1 MKQTSVIA
9 VTLAAALLL
18 AGGPAVAQ
26 HAGHDPAGSAATA
39 SPDMMAQHQKMMA
52 QHQEIGKLIDELA
65 KDLAALQ
72 NENDPAQLKKK
83 LAEDSARLT
92 ELQSKFQAASGMMGQ
107 SMDHSAMMQQMMQ
120 HQGQSMAGMHGE
132 QQASSTPTLPGQ
144 DAFGAVQEIVRMLE
158 ADPATDWSKVNLE
171 ALRQHLIDMNEVT
184 LKADVAAKQIE
195 GGLDIAV
202 TGTGRTLAAIQRM
215 VPDHAQMING
225 VNGWAAKTETLPNG
239 VRLTVTSADP
249 KEAAHIRGLGFI
261 GILVSGSHHLP
272 HHLAIAKGEFA
283 HAH

>member
-1 MKQTSVIA
+1 MKPTSVIA
-9 VTLAAALLL
+9 VTLAAALFLV
-18 AGGPAVAQ
+18 GVPAVAQ
-26 HAGHDPAGSAATA
+26 HAGHDSATSGAA
-39 SPDMMAQHQKMMA
+39 MSPDMMAQHQKMMA

-65 KDLAALQ
+65 QDFSALQ
-72 NENDPAQLKKK
+72 NENDPTQLKKK
-83 LAEDSARLT
+83 LAEDKAKLT

-120 HQGQSMAGMHGE
+120 HQGQPMSMPGQ
-132 QQASSTPTLPGQ
+132 QQANAPTLPGQ
-144 DAFGAVQEIVRMLE
+144 DAFGAIQEIVRMLE
-158 ADPATDWSKVNLE
+158 ADPNTDWSKVNLE

-184 LKADVAAKQIE
+184 LNANVAAKQVE
-195 GGLDIAV
+195 GGLEATV

-225 VNGWAAKTETLPNG
+225 VNGWAAKTEPLRNG
-239 VRLTVTSADP
+239 VRLTVTAADP

-261 GILVSGSHHLP
+261 GILVSGSHHQM
-272 HHLAIAKGEFA
+272 HHLAMAKGEFA